1 MKKILL
7 ILVFSFTFSIEIY
20 KEIKIENIPNS
31 TIPFLAS
38 IGIDLDHI
46 YKKDVDSPVKDQ
58 TLMFA
63 V

>member
-1 MKKILL
+1 MYRIQHSQNAPLHSRQSPNDLWHILSQQ
-7 ILVFSFTFSIEIY
+7 FDDQSDD
-20 KEIKIENIPNS
+20 
-31 TIPFLAS
+31 
-38 IGIDLDHI
+38 DLPALHDHI